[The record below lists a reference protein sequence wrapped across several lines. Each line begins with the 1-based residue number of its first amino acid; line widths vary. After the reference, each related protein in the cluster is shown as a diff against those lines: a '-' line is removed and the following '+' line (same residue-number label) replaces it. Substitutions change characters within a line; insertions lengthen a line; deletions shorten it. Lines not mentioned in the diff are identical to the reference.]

1 MKVLNTL
8 KLFTGA
14 VLILLLTSC
23 QQPKKLAHGEGYINV
38 AGGKVWYRIIGEGPE
53 TPILLLHGGPGV
65 PSYYLKP
72 LEALSKNRPV
82 IFYDQLGCGKSDRI
96 TDTAMMTVEH
106 FVNELEQV
114 KQALGLKDY
123 YLYGQSWGTML
134 ATDYYLK
141 FPEGIKALILSSPAL
156 SIPLWLKDAD
166 TLIATL
172 PDSVQKDILTNEQNK
187 TFTSPEYQE
196 AIKIYYEHFLAR
208 KLPWS
213 ADIDSAFSQIGQNVY
228 EYMGGPSEFTM
239 IGPLKDYDITNR
251 LDEIKIPTLF
261 ITGQF
266 DEARPSTVKY
276 YQSLVPG
283 AKFSIIENAGHMTM
297 QDNSEQNIQVIT
309 DFINEIEGK

>member
-1 MKVLNTL
+1 MKIINSL
-8 KLFTGA
+8 KL
-14 VLILLLTSC
+14 LPCIILFLMVAGC
-23 QQPKKLAHGEGYINV
+23 QQPKKLVPGEGYINV
-38 AGGKVWYRIIGEGPE
+38 DGGKVWYRIIGEGPGI
-53 TPILLLHGGPGV
+53 PIFLLHGGPGV

-72 LEALSKNRPV
+72 LEALSENRPV

-96 TDTAMMTVEH
+96 TDTAIMTVDH
-106 FVNELEQV
+106 FVNELEVV
-114 KQALGLKDY
+114 KQTLGLTDF

-134 ATDYYLK
+134 GTDYYLK
-141 FPEGIKALILSSPAL
+141 FPKGIKALILSSPAI

-172 PDSVQKDILTNEQNK
+172 PDSIQKDILINEQNK
-187 TFTSPEYQE
+187 TFASPAYQK
-196 AIKIYYEHFLAR
+196 AITIYYQHFLAR

-239 IGPLKDYDITNR
+239 IGPLKDYDRSNR
-251 LDEIKIPTLF
+251 LPEIKVPTLF
-261 ITGQF
+261 ITGEF

-283 AKFSIIENAGHMTM
+283 AKFALIENAGHMTM
-297 QDNSEQNIQVIT
+297 QDNPQQNIKVIN
-309 DFINEIEGK
+309 DFLDQIENK